1 MKILLQKILN
11 SRFSLAV
18 VSIFFSIIL
27 FLTAAANNY
36 SRVGTQISGATE
48 TYTHTLTDVP
58 IDIKYDSDKYY
69 VSGYSYEAQVYLTST
84 NRVKL
89 DSEINSDTRS
99 FKVVA
104 DLSKAEIGTGTVTAK
119 LKVTNLPSGLTAT
132 VSPKTI
138 SITIGKKKTETFSV
152 EGKVNASQ
160 LADGYELKSVS
171 TNLSEV
177 EVTSDEATID
187 QIDHVVASLPDDTV
201 LDSDYSDKV
210 TLQAVSTDGTILPSV
225 IKPAKSEL
233 KVEVKKI
240 TKTIPV
246 SLKVVGDMSESLS
259 NIDYKLSNQTV
270 TISGSQEAV
279 AAVNEVVAEV
289 DITNVT
295 KNTSKTVS
303 LSADNVTIEPN
314 VVTVQLTVKK
324 K

>member
-1 MKILLQKILN
+1 MKTLLQKILN

-152 EGKVNASQ
+152 EGKVDASQ

-225 IKPAKSEL
+225 IKPAKAEL

-240 TKTIPV
+240 TKTVPV

-303 LSADNVTIEPN
+303 LSTDNVMIEPN

>member
-1 MKILLQKILN
+1 MKTLLQKILN

-152 EGKVNASQ
+152 EGKVDASQ

-225 IKPAKSEL
+225 IKPAKAEL

-240 TKTIPV
+240 TKTVPV

-303 LSADNVTIEPN
+303 LSADNITIEPN

>member
-1 MKILLQKILN
+1 MKTLLQKILN

-152 EGKVNASQ
+152 EGKVDASQ

-225 IKPAKSEL
+225 IKPAKAEL

-240 TKTIPV
+240 TKTVPV

-303 LSADNVTIEPN
+303 LSTDNITIEPN